1 MRVAQLAI
9 LLTAA
14 CKSMVSAEAAETS
27 SSTTIATT
35 SSTAIATTSSTT
47 IATTSYTSIPPKF
60 STTIATTSS
69 TAIATTS
76 STTIAT
82 TSSTAIATTSS
93 TEPTTAASTASV
105 TAPSASASS
114 TASASQSASASAS
127 ASASQSASASG
138 SKSASVSASASA
150 STAATSSTMTT
161 GTTTAATTT
170 TITAPL
176 VNTCPPKY
184 NFDGKC
190 GPDFGRCKTQ
200 LGECCSSK
208 GFCGTTPEYCNAEQQ
223 CLDKPVTTSAAGP
236 KPTSPPPSYCPN
248 IIRADGKCGP
258 GIGSCAGAE
267 CCSHWGRCGTTIH
280 HCDARAQ
287 CVGPVV
293 PTASVPQPTVTPAVA
308 PIAQWETCGA
318 KAGTFTCATPGDY
331 CCVAPADVYNGKMT
345 CRPFDNCA
353 PGGETQPIK
362 QWDTCGS
369 SVGTFVCAT
378 PGNVCCVAP
387 ADVSSGKTTCRPN
400 TLANCV
406 ETGHPSN
413 VYPILDYFTCG
424 DIVGTSKCA
433 NSAFTCCNGPLDA
446 AVGNSKTTCRPVG
459 DCADN

>member
-14 CKSMVSAEAAETS
+14 CVSMVSAEKV
-27 SSTTIATT
+27 TTAISATT
-35 SSTAIATTSSTT
+35 TA
-47 IATTSYTSIPPKF
+47 
-60 STTIATTSS
+60 
-69 TAIATTS
+69 
-76 STTIAT
+76 
-82 TSSTAIATTSS
+82 
-93 TEPTTAASTASV
+93 TAAST
-105 TAPSASASS
+105 T
-114 TASASQSASASAS
+114 SASASAS
-127 ASASQSASASG
+127 SAASA
-138 SKSASVSASASA
+138 
-150 STAATSSTMTT
+150 TP
-161 GTTTAATTT
+161 TTTSDG
-170 TITAPL
+170 
-176 VNTCPPKY
+176 NTCPPKY

-223 CLDKPVTTSAAGP
+223 CLYKPVTTSAAGP

-258 GIGSCAGAE
+258 KWGKCAGAG
-267 CCSHWGRCGTTIH
+267 CCSPWGHCGNTIDY
-280 HCDARAQ
+280 CGIGVQ
-287 CVGPVV
+287 CVGLVV
-293 PTASVPQPTVTPAVA
+293 PTASVPQPTATPAVA

-318 KAGTFTCATPGDY
+318 KVGTFTCATPGDY
-331 CCVAPADVYNGKMT
+331 CCVAPADVYSGKMT

-362 QWDTCGS
+362 QWETCGS
-369 SVGTFVCAT
+369 SVGTSFCAT

-406 ETGHPSN
+406 ETSHPSN

-424 DIVGTSKCA
+424 DVVGTSKCA

-459 DCADN
+459 